1 MVSSSTRY
9 LVLSLIGNLNT
20 YAAFDSTSDGF
31 YLIIVD
37 KNYFNKGDYVKLL
50 IIDKRINLFKF

>member
-9 LVLSLIGNLNT
+9 LVLSLNGALNT

-31 YLIIVD
+31 YFINVD
-37 KNYFNKGDYVKLL
+37 KNYFKNGDYVKLL
-50 IIDKRINLFKF
+50 IIDKRINFFKF